1 MMPDNNAANKK
12 NGHNLILS
20 AKVPETIDTVVA
32 QNTIWKY
39 QSEPS
44 EYPVSI
50 LLPSDQGINL
60 PINPP
65 SGIPY
70 ARLYPNNQNIIPAIE
85 NNPIFFAQI
94 TDTLLE
100 VTIPDSSMAN
110 PAAIN
115 ITKNP
120 QTKNKNVLNMNPTSA
135 ETVVSAAAGIINQS
149 NKPKDRKQI
158 FFIKLII

>member
-1 MMPDNNAANKK
+1 M
-12 NGHNLILS
+12 
-20 AKVPETIDTVVA
+20 DTVVA

-50 LLPSDQGINL
+50 LLSSDHGINL

-70 ARLYPNNQNIIPAIE
+70 AKLYPNSQNIIPAIE

-94 TDTLLE
+94 TDTLLD
-100 VTIPDSSMAN
+100 VTIPDSSIAK

-115 ITKNP
+115 ITRNP
-120 QTKNKNVLNMNPTSA
+120 HTKNKNVLNINPTSA
-135 ETVVSAAAGIINQS
+135 DTVVSALATLVMLS
-149 NKPKDRKQI
+149 KKNKLTKGPEI
-158 FFIKLII
+158 FLKCLIIKLLL